1 MIQNTTTGERNS
13 DETIFLFKLFRVEK
27 KQTNSSIDKYDANL
41 LIWKIFLLQNSI
53 YLKHDNFSGL
63 SGRKRICSKTL
74 RFK

>member
-27 KQTNSSIDKYDANL
+27 KKNSSIDKYDANL
-41 LIWKIFLLQNSI
+41 LIWKILLLQNSI

-63 SGRKRICSKTL
+63 SGRMCICSKTL